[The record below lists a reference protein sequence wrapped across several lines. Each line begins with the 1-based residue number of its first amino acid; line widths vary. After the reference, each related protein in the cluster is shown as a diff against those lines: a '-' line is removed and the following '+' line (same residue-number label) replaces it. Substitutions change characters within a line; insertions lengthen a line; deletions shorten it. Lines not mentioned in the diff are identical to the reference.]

1 MTQIQDLQERIG
13 AINEKSGFNQLKE
26 VPKEYQ
32 AYYIGTKVMLM
43 VTELAEGFEEV
54 RAGHDPNE
62 TYYPAGP
69 VPASLAVEFASGSDA
84 QEYWEQKHAESL
96 APKKA
101 EGLPSE
107 LADTV
112 IRVLSLAYEL
122 GIDLDVVIEDKLL
135 YNATRAYRHGKA
147 F

>member
-1 MTQIQDLQERIG
+1 MTQLHDLQERIG
-13 AINEKSGFNQLKE
+13 VINEKSGFNQLKD
-26 VPKEYQ
+26 VPEEYQ
-32 AYYIGTKVMLM
+32 TYYIGTKLMLM
-43 VTELAEGFEEV
+43 VTELAEGLEEI
-54 RAGHDPNE
+54 RAGHAPAE

-69 VPASLAVEFASGSDA
+69 VPASLAVEFSSGEEA
-84 QEYWEQKHAESL
+84 QAHWEAQHA
-96 APKKA
+96 ANTDPKKA

-112 IRVLSLAYEL
+112 IRALSLAYEL
-122 GIDLDVVIEDKLL
+122 DIDLDAAIEDKLQ